1 MTVKKFTSVD
11 IEDIYGPM
19 NSVSKADAEVWA
31 LQKVRS
37 SDFSSEQIHRIE
49 VAKKKKAV
57 NSSKKQDRKNSK
69 EIIRHLGTNL
79 D

>member
-1 MTVKKFTSVD
+1 MPTKKFSNVD
-11 IEDIYGPM
+11 IDDVYGPM
-19 NSVSKADAEVWA
+19 NSVSKEDAEIWA
-31 LQKVRS
+31 RQKDQS
-37 SDFSSEQIHRIE
+37 KNLSPEQLHRIE

-69 EIIRHLGTNL
+69 ELIKHIKNL